1 MRIARGTAVAVLMAG
16 ALTGCTVGRDYAR
29 PETPSPTI
37 WRTPTEGAG
46 SLADLEWWRLFED
59 PVLQSLIRTAIEE
72 NNDLRLAV
80 ARVEEARAQLGITR
94 AAQLPQIDGRAGYS
108 NQRSSE
114 KSSPLRG
121 QRGPNTPKAENE
133 FHSTGIDL
141 SFELDLWGRLR
152 RGSEAARAELLATEE
167 ARRTVLTT
175 LVSDVA
181 QSYFDLI
188 ELDREADVARRTR
201 DSRRASLDLVQQ
213 RFEGG
218 LTSDLDV
225 QRARQELASAA
236 ATVPELEKRIAQTE
250 HRLSIL
256 LGKNPGAIARGTTLD
271 QQAAPPAIPAG
282 LPSDLLERRPDI
294 RQAEQR
300 LVAANATVGRAK
312 AEGFP
317 RITLTS
323 TYGVES
329 ASLSDLFTGPARAWQ
344 FGPTISWPIFHG
356 GRLKSNLRAGEAREQ
371 QALIGYQQ
379 TIQQAFREVEDA
391 LVFQRKAAEIRF
403 ERQARVAAA
412 QRVVEIANLRYSN
425 GLSSYL
431 DVLDA
436 QRQLFTAELEL
447 VSSTRDQ
454 LTSVVQIYKALG
466 GGWEPQTGKVDR

>member
-1 MRIARGTAVAVLMAG
+1 MRIVRGTAVAVLMAG

-29 PETPSPTI
+29 PETSSPTI
-37 WRTPTEGAG
+37 WRAPTEGAG

-59 PVLQSLIRTAIEE
+59 PVLQSLIRTAIDE

-80 ARVEEARAQLGITR
+80 ARVEEARAQLGIAR
-94 AAQLPQIDGRAGYS
+94 AELLPQIDGRAGYS
-108 NQRSSE
+108 SQRSSE

-152 RGSEAARAELLATEE
+152 RGTEAARAELLATEE

-236 ATVPELEKRIAQTE
+236 ATVPDLERRIAQTE

-271 QQAAPPAIPAG
+271 QQTTPPAIPAG

-300 LVAANATVGRAK
+300 LVAANAKVGQAK
-312 AEGFP
+312 AEFFP

-344 FGPTISWPIFHG
+344 FGPTVSWPIFHG
-356 GRLKSNLRAGEAREQ
+356 GRLKSNLRASESREL

-391 LVFQRKAAEIRF
+391 LVFQRKAAEIRL

-412 QRVVEIANLRYSN
+412 ERAVEIANLRYSN

-436 QRQLFTAELEL
+436 QRQLFIAELEL
-447 VSSTRDQ
+447 VASTRDQ
-454 LTSVVQIYKALG
+454 LTALVQIYKALG